1 MRCHFFR
8 LCTHTE
14 NGAYDTANRVS
25 KKRHSPPHGT
35 LPKRICVL
43 CALGPEPCVV
53 RQIDRAPLAPV
64 SHSLSRRHFL
74 CLPSTPSRRL
84 SAPGP
89 RPRSAARY
97 ARARDRP
104 CRFIRLESSAAF
116 PRRPPRCA
124 RGAAGRLES
133 RRLTRRAPLRRTVL
147 TCSSRLLSSRTP
159 ARPAAAPPRAW
170 WRARSPRHPPWRRAC
185 SSSAT
190 EPPTATRP

>member
-1 MRCHFFR
+1 MYPYGKMEPM
-8 LCTHTE
+8 TQPIE
-14 NGAYDTANRVS
+14 S
-25 KKRHSPPHGT
+25 PISQKKHSPPHGT
-35 LPKRICVL
+35 LRSGSASASCVRK
-43 CALGPEPCVV
+43 GHEPSVV
-53 RQIDRAPLAPV
+53 REIDRAPLAPA
-64 SHSLSRRHFL
+64 SHFLSRRHFL

-147 TCSSRLLSSRTP
+147 TCSSRLLSSRMP